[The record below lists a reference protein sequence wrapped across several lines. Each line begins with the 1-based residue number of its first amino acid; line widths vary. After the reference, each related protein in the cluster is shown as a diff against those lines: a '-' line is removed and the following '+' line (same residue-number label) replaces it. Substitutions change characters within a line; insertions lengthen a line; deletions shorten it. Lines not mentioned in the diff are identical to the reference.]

1 MSAVKIR
8 RPPIIT
14 MILSTINDMSCA
26 QIRKLIFFLDHFKPT
41 SRVNIRMIISNS
53 LADDIGAIYLC
64 NHVEYCMLG
73 LSGMRAFLHKSLY
86 IFNTSSWLIL
96 YDSKLIIHFADLD
109 KLISLLS
116 LITVGGSVNHCNIL
130 LIISL

>member
-53 LADDIGAIYLC
+53 LADDIGSMFLC